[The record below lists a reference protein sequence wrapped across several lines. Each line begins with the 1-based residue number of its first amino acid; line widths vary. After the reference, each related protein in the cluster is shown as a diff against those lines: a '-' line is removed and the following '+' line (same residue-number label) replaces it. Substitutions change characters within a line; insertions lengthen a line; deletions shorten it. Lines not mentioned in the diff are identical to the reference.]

1 MPGDK
6 PQIIT
11 YFYFNENFQ
20 DFWIYPKVF
29 SPGKPITRLPDKES
43 VKMEYSKKML
53 IVIAPE
59 NFRDEELFE
68 PLGILEE
75 NRIEYEIISTDKG
88 RFRGMLGGYATATE
102 TISGILQLLEGGK
115 GMKHYGGLM
124 IVGGSG
130 SKDYLWGN
138 EELYTIVRYFDKAKM
153 PIGAICL
160 SPVVLARAGVIAGRH
175 ATVWPDKEAV
185 REMEKHKAI
194 YENKPFVSDG
204 RFITANGPTA
214 ATEFG
219 KRIAEAFLG
228 EVIYT
233 D

>member
-1 MPGDK
+1 
-6 PQIIT
+6 
-11 YFYFNENFQ
+11 
-20 DFWIYPKVF
+20 
-29 SPGKPITRLPDKES
+29 
-43 VKMEYSKKML
+43 MEYSKKML

-68 PLGILEE
+68 PLGVLEK
-75 NRIEYEIISTDKG
+75 NGIEYEIISTDKG

-102 TISGILQLLEGGK
+102 TISGVLQLLEGGK

-138 EELYTIVRYFDKAKM
+138 EELYAIVGQFDEAKL

-175 ATVWPDKEAV
+175 ATVWPDKEAI

-194 YENKPFVSDG
+194 YEDKPFVSDG
-204 RFITANGPTA
+204 RFITANGPAA

-219 KRIAEAFLG
+219 KRMAEAFLG